1 MKKLASL
8 ALTLVLMLTA
18 CTAFAQITV
27 TKKDLNVNRGL
38 SSDVTNILV
47 LLQDENVTD
56 TMMIASINSKTGR
69 AVMTRLEEALVVPVV
84 NGGFEAEL
92 KDVYNLGDKKSKG
105 LLAAATVNQ
114 LLSLNINTY
123 VALDMTMLPEL
134 VSVIGTLS
142 MNVTDAEAAAI
153 GVQAGNA
160 ALTGEQTLA
169 FVRLALE
176 GDSPARSRSYETLMQ
191 LLKQGLK
198 SGSVGD
204 LMGLGTKLLKSMDTN
219 LNVLNA
225 VTLVSAVQA
234 GSDRRELVLP
244 AAEHITTA
252 EPLTA
257 DEETMRAVLYANLYE

>member
-38 SSDVTNILV
+38 NSNVTNILV
-47 LLQDENVTD
+47 LMQDENVTD
-56 TMMIASINSKTGR
+56 TMMLASIDSKTGR
-69 AVMTRLEEALVVPVV
+69 AVMTRLDTEMMVDVPQAGEA
-84 NGGFEAEL
+84 AL
-92 KDVYNLGDKKSKG
+92 KDVYMMGAEKSRG
-105 LLAAATVNQ
+105 LLAVATVNK

-134 VSVIGTLS
+134 VDIFGVINMQLT
-142 MNVTDAEAAAI
+142 AEEAAVF
-153 GVQAGNA
+153 GGQAGTNG
-160 ALTGEQTLA
+160 LTGERLLE
-169 FVRLALE
+169 FVRLRLE
-176 GDSPARSRSYETLMQ
+176 SDAPARSRGYDALMQ
-191 LLKQGLK
+191 LLYQGLH
-198 SGSVGD
+198 SGSVTD

-244 AAEHITTA
+244 AKEHIVSS
-252 EPLTA
+252 EPLKA
-257 DEETMRAVLYANLYE
+257 DAEAMRTLLYANIYE